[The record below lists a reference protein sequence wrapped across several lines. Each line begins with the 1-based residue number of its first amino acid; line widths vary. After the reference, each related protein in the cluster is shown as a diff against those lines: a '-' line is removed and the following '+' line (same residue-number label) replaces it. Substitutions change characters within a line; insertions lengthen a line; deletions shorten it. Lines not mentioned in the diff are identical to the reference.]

1 MSKNK
6 SSGRIWPYIIGGS
19 ITLVFGFCV
28 ATIVVTSKAD
38 IQESNAYMTYYQ
50 DADENANDYIE
61 ARIAFDKKY
70 KIKYTTK
77 SIGGK
82 NPQIMYSV
90 TDTNNNVIQNAQMIL
105 SISRPETHTFDQ
117 MIKSATFEN
126 GNYIFKGAKF
136 DKVGLWNLIAK
147 VNVGDDYRFYNIKA
161 DTRIKESFEF

>member
-1 MSKNK
+1 MSKKQSN
-6 SSGRIWPYIIGGS
+6 GRVWPYIIGGA

-50 DADENANDYIE
+50 DADANANDYIE

-70 KIKYTTK
+70 TVKYTTE

-82 NPQIMYSV
+82 EPKITYSV
-90 TDTNNNVIQNAQMIL
+90 TDKDGNIVKNAKLIL

-117 MIKSATFEN
+117 MIESATFEN
-126 GNYIFKGAKF
+126 GNYVFEGAKF

-147 VNVGDDYRFYNIKA
+147 VSVGDDYRFYNIKA